1 MPQYPMMLVD
11 AFTEK
16 PLAGNACAV
25 LFETDGMDPET
36 MQAVAREMN
45 LSETAF
51 ARRSQIADVGARYF
65 TPGSEIPLAG
75 HPTIATIYALVRTG
89 RLAMKGDVTPI
100 SLELRDGPI
109 AVEVRGSGGVVRQV
123 VMTQRRP
130 EFGPA
135 LDPATVMPLLG
146 LTPADLHPAAGGG
159 GSKGAAPIEVV
170 STGTPQLFVPVRDLE
185 TLKRVALDLRGCGA
199 LRQAHGFFS
208 IHVFTPQGATPHGRT
223 FARHFGVP
231 PDTFEDPFTGSATGG
246 MGAYLWR
253 HRLIDTPRFVAEQG
267 HWMHRP
273 GEAHVEVVGPP
284 DAIETVKV
292 GGAAVAVMEGTITL

>member
-51 ARRSQIADVGARYF
+51 ARRSQIADVGARYY

-89 RLAMKGDVTPI
+89 RLKMKGDVTPI
-100 SLELRDGPI
+100 ALELRDGPI

-130 EFGPA
+130 EFGPTLEA
-135 LDPATVMPLLG
+135 AKVMPLLG
-146 LTPADLHPAAGGG
+146 LTPADLLDPGAG
-159 GSKGAAPIEVV
+159 KRAPIEVV
-170 STGTPQLFVPVRDLE
+170 STGTPQLMVPVRDHE
-185 TLKRVALDLRGCGA
+185 ALKRVALDLRGCGA
-199 LRQAHGFFS
+199 LRQAVGFFS
-208 IHVFTPQGATPHGRT
+208 IHVFTTQGATPRGRT

-253 HRLIDTPRFVAEQG
+253 HRLVAEPHFVAEQG

-273 GEAHVEVVGPP
+273 GEAQVELVGPA
-284 DAIETVKV
+284 DAIETVRV

>member
-51 ARRSQIADVGARYF
+51 ARRSQIADVGARYY

-89 RLAMKGDVTPI
+89 RLKMKGDSTPI

-135 LDPATVMPLLG
+135 LDAAKVMPLLG
-146 LTPADLHPAAGGG
+146 LTPADLIPG
-159 GSKGAAPIEVV
+159 APIEVV

-199 LRQAHGFFS
+199 LRQAVGFFS
-208 IHVFTPQGATPHGRT
+208 IHLFTPHGATPRGRT

-253 HRLIDTPRFVAEQG
+253 HRLIDTPTFVAEQG

-273 GEAHVEVVGPP
+273 GEAQVEIVGPP
-284 DAIETVKV
+284 DAIETVRV

>member
-11 AFTEK
+11 AFTSV

-25 LFETDGMDPET
+25 LFETDGMSPET
-36 MQAVAREMN
+36 MQAIAREMN

-51 ARRSQIADVGARYF
+51 ARRSTIADVGARYY

-89 RLAMKGDVTPI
+89 RLTMKGDVTPI
-100 SLELRDGPI
+100 ALELRDGPI
-109 AVEVRGSGGVVRQV
+109 QVEVRGSGGVIKQV
-123 VMTQRRP
+123 VMTQRKP
-130 EFGPA
+130 EFGAP
-135 LDPATVMPLLG
+135 LDANEVMPLFG
-146 LTPADLHPAAGGG
+146 LTPADLHPGGRAGAGR
-159 GSKGAAPIEVV
+159 PQIQVV
-170 STGTPQLFVPVRDLE
+170 STGTPQLMVPVRDLDA
-185 TLKRVALDLRGCGA
+185 LKRVTLDPRGA
-199 LRQAHGFFS
+199 ARLKEKAGFFS
-208 IHVFTPQGATPHGRT
+208 IHLFTTTGATPHGRT

-246 MGAYLWR
+246 MGAFLWR
-253 HRLIDTPRFVAEQG
+253 HRLIDTPTFVAEQG

-273 GEAHVEVVGPP
+273 GEAQVEVVGPP

-292 GGAAVAVMEGTITL
+292 GGAAVSVMEGTITL

>member
-16 PLAGNACAV
+16 PLTGNACAV
-25 LFETDGMDPET
+25 LFETDGMSPET

-51 ARRSQIADVGARYF
+51 ARRSQVADVAARYY

-89 RLAMKGDVTPI
+89 RLKTKGDVTPI

-109 AVEVRGSGGVVRQV
+109 AVEVRASGGVVRQV

-130 EFGPA
+130 EFGPTLEA
-135 LDPATVMPLLG
+135 AKVMPLLG
-146 LTPADLHPAAGGG
+146 LTPADLFEIGPG
-159 GSKGAAPIEVV
+159 KRAPIEVV
-170 STGTPQLFVPVRDLE
+170 STGTPQLHVAVRDHE
-185 TLKRVALDLRGCGA
+185 TLKRVTLDLRGCGA
-199 LRQAHGFFS
+199 LRQAIGFFS
-208 IHVFTPQGATPHGRT
+208 IHVFTPRGATPHGRT

-253 HRLIDTPRFVAEQG
+253 HRMIDTPTFVAEQG

-273 GEAHVEVVGPP
+273 GEAHVTIVGPP
-284 DAIETVKV
+284 EAIETVQV

>member
-51 ARRSQIADVGARYF
+51 ARRSQIADVGARYY

-89 RLAMKGDVTPI
+89 RITMKGDSTPI

-135 LDPATVMPLLG
+135 LDAAKVMPLLG
-146 LTPADLHPAAGGG
+146 LTPADLIPG
-159 GSKGAAPIEVV
+159 APIEVV

-199 LRQAHGFFS
+199 LRQAVGFFS
-208 IHVFTPQGATPHGRT
+208 IHLFTPRGATPRGRT

-253 HRLIDTPRFVAEQG
+253 HRLIESPNFIAEQG

-273 GEAHVEVVGPP
+273 GEAQVEVVGPP
-284 DAIETVKV
+284 DAIETVRV